1 MNKKSPKF
9 EKGDLVILID
19 NDPALGSSGLGIIVS
34 EPLLVLINKWG
45 QIADLPSEFWCY
57 DIVMDKTLFKEVPE
71 KLLRGLK
78 DENEKDS
85 K

>member
-1 MNKKSPKF
+1 MT
-9 EKGDLVILID
+9 
-19 NDPALGSSGLGIIVS
+19 
-34 EPLLVLINKWG
+34 
-45 QIADLPSEFWCY
+45 DLPSEFWCY